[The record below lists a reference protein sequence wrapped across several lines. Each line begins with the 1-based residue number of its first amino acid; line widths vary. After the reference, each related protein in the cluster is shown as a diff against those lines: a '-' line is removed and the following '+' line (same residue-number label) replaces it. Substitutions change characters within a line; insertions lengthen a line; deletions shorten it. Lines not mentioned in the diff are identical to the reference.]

1 MKISTVMGLALMVF
15 AMALAIVIGQRMASE
30 TLAVIAMFVGVM
42 AGVVASIPTSLIV
55 VWVTMR
61 QWEARQRQIERM
73 AAAKAA
79 QMQTPHTTA
88 QAPEVRYVVVPPGT
102 LPPDMPPD
110 MPPNMP
116 YPHNAYGPLSPGY
129 RPLYHQPPTPAVSEQ
144 RTFTVIGGNEE
155 SDEL

>member
-1 MKISTVMGLALMVF
+1 MKISTVAGLALMVF
-15 AMALAIVIGQRMASE
+15 AMALAIVIGQRISSE

-55 VWVTMR
+55 VWVTIR
-61 QWEARQRQIERM
+61 QWEARQRQIEWT

-79 QMQTPHTTA
+79 QTQTPHATT

-102 LPPDMPPD
+102 LPPG

-129 RPLYHQPPTPAVSEQ
+129 RPLYHQPPTPTVSEP